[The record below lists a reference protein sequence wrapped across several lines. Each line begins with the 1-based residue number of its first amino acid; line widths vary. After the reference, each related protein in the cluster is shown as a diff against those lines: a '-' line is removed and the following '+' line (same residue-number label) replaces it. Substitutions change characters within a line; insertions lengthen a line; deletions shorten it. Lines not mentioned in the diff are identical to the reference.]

1 MRFILYIVIYYTFSD
16 VMMSYHSKMNLQT
29 NENSMRSLT
38 NSMNDSTNYYLK
50 NGSSMMS
57 YSSKSLKRNS
67 THCFG

>member
-16 VMMSYHSKMNLQT
+16 VMMSYHSMTNLQT
-29 NENSMRSLT
+29 NGNSMKSLT
-38 NSMNDSTNYYLK
+38 NSMNDSTNYLK

>member
-16 VMMSYHSKMNLQT
+16 VMMFYHSMMNLQT
-29 NENSMRSLT
+29 NGNSMKSLT
-38 NSMNDSTNYYLK
+38 NSMNDSTNYLK

-57 YSSKSLKRNS
+57 YSSKCLKRNS

>member
-16 VMMSYHSKMNLQT
+16 VMMSYHSMMNLQT
-29 NENSMRSLT
+29 NENSMKSLT
-38 NSMNDSTNYYLK
+38 NSMNDSTNYLK

-57 YSSKSLKRNS
+57 YFSKSLKRNS

>member
-16 VMMSYHSKMNLQT
+16 VMMSYHSMMNLQT
-29 NENSMRSLT
+29 NGNSMKSLT
-38 NSMNDSTNYYLK
+38 NSMNDSTNYLK

>member
-16 VMMSYHSKMNLQT
+16 VMMSYHSMMNLQT
-29 NENSMRSLT
+29 NGNSMKSLM
-38 NSMNDSTNYYLK
+38 NSMNDSTNYLK

>member
-16 VMMSYHSKMNLQT
+16 VMMSYHSMMNLQT
-29 NENSMRSLT
+29 NGNSMKSLT
-38 NSMNDSTNYYLK
+38 NSMNDSTNYLK

-57 YSSKSLKRNS
+57 YSSKCLKRNS